1 MAMGLWMI
9 PTLEEVRLVNLP
21 SVHAECCDINTFFAA
36 QSDLEVDV
44 FWRWE
49 AWIIG
54 QTCCNGKIVFATS
67 WLTKRSKWMLSVTM
81 VHIFFFKLNWLVEL
95 IVGSMLEMMQWWFW
109 EKEEGY
115 RVPRWWWW
123 WWWWWRWSM
132 IHSNFFQCFAVPS
145 FRGKSDLFFCFDL

>member
-1 MAMGLWMI
+1 MMAMGWMI

-36 QSDLEVDV
+36 QSDLEVDG

-67 WLTKRSKWMLSVTM
+67 
-81 VHIFFFKLNWLVEL
+81 
-95 IVGSMLEMMQWWFW
+95 
-109 EKEEGY
+109 
-115 RVPRWWWW
+115 
-123 WWWWWRWSM
+123 
-132 IHSNFFQCFAVPS
+132 
-145 FRGKSDLFFCFDL
+145 